1 MEPQLLSNPVSG
13 AAWELKL
20 GELELQD
27 IEFKLHSMQGKGLPV
42 AFEASPGGLRWVGE
56 VLTAG
61 MYVLNWKTREG
72 RFGRLPVLVSGQ

>member
-1 MEPQLLSNPVSG
+1 
-13 AAWELKL
+13 
-20 GELELQD
+20 
-27 IEFKLHSMQGKGLPV
+27 MQGKDLPV

-61 MYVLNWKTREG
+61 MYVLNLKTMEG